1 MPVVTEKIV
10 YLILY
15 GSTAG
20 GPRKVIHIAHER
32 DGELVPRCN
41 SHHMSQNDQR
51 PARLWRQAEG
61 AELEHRVCQRCQ
73 NWRGWEW

>member
-1 MPVVTEKIV
+1 MAVVTEKVV
-10 YLILY
+10 YLILF

-20 GPRKVIHIAHER
+20 GPRKIIHIAHER

-41 SHHMSQNDQR
+41 SHHMSSNDQR
-51 PARLWRQAEG
+51 SARQWRVA
-61 AELEHRVCQRCQ
+61 ADHELEYRVCQRCL